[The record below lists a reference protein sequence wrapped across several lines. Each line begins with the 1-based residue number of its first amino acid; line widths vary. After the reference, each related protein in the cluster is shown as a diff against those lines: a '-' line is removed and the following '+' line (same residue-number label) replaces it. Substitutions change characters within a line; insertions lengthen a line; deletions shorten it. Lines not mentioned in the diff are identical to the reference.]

1 MLAARIAYAAYRHSA
16 GRKSLVTGQPLP
28 DWEML
33 SPAIQEAW
41 HAAALALHVYAQEC
55 RLGASQDLY

>member
-1 MLAARIAYAAYRHSA
+1 MLEARIAYAAYRHSA
-16 GRKSLVTGQPLP
+16 GGKSATGQPLP

-55 RLGASQDLY
+55 RLSASQDLY